1 MENSIKKEDQNIF
14 SNLISDTKNCKSN
27 ENENENE
34 NENNKNLDEEELSE
48 CESIETDC
56 SISSNDEDNIE
67 FDSDISSDDSLFFY
81 SESDEFI
88 DNEYLRINHK
98 PFLKLLKSKSDEDN
112 MSISKMISKSLFEKI
127 DELNKELETE
137 YNKLKD
143 ELNKD
148 D

>member
-1 MENSIKKEDQNIF
+1 MNNSIKKQNQNIF
-14 SNLISDTKNCKSN
+14 SNLIND
-27 ENENENE
+27 
-34 NENNKNLDEEELSE
+34 NNKNESNKDEAEEELSE

-81 SESDEFI
+81 SESDEFV

-112 MSISKMISKSLFEKI
+112 KSISKMISKSLFDKI

-137 YNKLKD
+137 YNKLKNELNKD

>member
-1 MENSIKKEDQNIF
+1 M
-14 SNLISDTKNCKSN
+14 
-27 ENENENE
+27 
-34 NENNKNLDEEELSE
+34 
-48 CESIETDC
+48 
-56 SISSNDEDNIE
+56 
-67 FDSDISSDDSLFFY
+67 
-81 SESDEFI
+81 
-88 DNEYLRINHK
+88 RINHK

>member
-1 MENSIKKEDQNIF
+1 MNNSIKKQNQNIF
-14 SNLISDTKNCKSN
+14 SNLIND
-27 ENENENE
+27 
-34 NENNKNLDEEELSE
+34 NNKNESNKDEAEEELSE

-81 SESDEFI
+81 SESDEFV

-112 MSISKMISKSLFEKI
+112 KSISKMISKSLFDKI

-148 D
+148 ELNKDD

>member
-1 MENSIKKEDQNIF
+1 MNNSIKKQNQNIF
-14 SNLISDTKNCKSN
+14 SNLIND
-27 ENENENE
+27 
-34 NENNKNLDEEELSE
+34 NNKNESNKDEAEEELSE

-81 SESDEFI
+81 SESDEFV

-112 MSISKMISKSLFEKI
+112 QSISKMISKSLFDKI

-148 D
+148 ELNKDD

>member
-14 SNLISDTKNCKSN
+14 SNLISNTKNDNSD
-27 ENENENE
+27 ENT
-34 NENNKNLDEEELSE
+34 NKLSEEDLSE

-81 SESDEFI
+81 SESDEFV

-98 PFLKLLKSKSDEDN
+98 PFLKLLKSKSVEDN
-112 MSISKMISKSLFEKI
+112 MSISKLISKSLFEKI

>member
-1 MENSIKKEDQNIF
+1 MNNSIEKKDKNIF
-14 SNLISDTKNCKSN
+14 LNLNIDN
-27 ENENENE
+27 
-34 NENNKNLDEEELSE
+34 NNKNEIKDELSE

-81 SESDEFI
+81 SESDDFV

-98 PFLKLLKSKSDEDN
+98 PFLKLLKSKSHEDN
-112 MSISKMISKSLFEKI
+112 KSISKMISKSLFDKI

-137 YNKLKD
+137 YNKLKN

-148 D
+148 

>member
-1 MENSIKKEDQNIF
+1 MNNSIKKQKQNQNIF
-14 SNLISDTKNCKSN
+14 SNLINN
-27 ENENENE
+27 
-34 NENNKNLDEEELSE
+34 NNKNESNKDEADEELSE

-81 SESDEFI
+81 SESDEFV

-112 MSISKMISKSLFEKI
+112 KSISKMISKSLFDKI

-148 D
+148 ELNKDD

>member
-14 SNLISDTKNCKSN
+14 SNLISNTKNDNSD
-27 ENENENE
+27 ENT
-34 NENNKNLDEEELSE
+34 NKLSEEELSE

-81 SESDEFI
+81 SESDEFV

-98 PFLKLLKSKSDEDN
+98 PFLKLLKSKSVEDN
-112 MSISKMISKSLFEKI
+112 MSISKLISKSLFEKI

>member
-1 MENSIKKEDQNIF
+1 MKSSINKNDSNIF
-14 SNLISDTKNCKSN
+14 SNLINHKNDKSDETN
-27 ENENENE
+27 
-34 NENNKNLDEEELSE
+34 NLDETNKKVSEEELSE

-81 SESDEFI
+81 SESDEFV

-98 PFLKLLKSKSDEDN
+98 PFLKLLKSKSDKEN
-112 MSISKMISKSLFEKI
+112 ISISKLISKSLFDKI

-137 YNKLKD
+137 YNKLK
-143 ELNKD
+143 KTD
-148 D
+148 DDK